1 MVHLLQTVFSS
12 IIDVN
17 TWYFPLDI
25 LFWLNIPCS
34 VGALDADFSSYA
46 LFLYSICGACAPAA
60 DDDPDGAEAPPAAD
74 PAKRSAAAIA
84 ALVAATVGA
93 TRS

>member
-1 MVHLLQTVFSS
+1 MRGV
-12 IIDVN
+12 
-17 TWYFPLDI
+17 
-25 LFWLNIPCS
+25 PCS
-34 VGALDADFSSYA
+34 FVALEDADFSSYA
-46 LFLYSICGACAPAA
+46 LFLYNSCGACAPAA
-60 DDDPDGAEAPPAAD
+60 PDDPVVAEAPPAEA